1 MNRFTLADLAPSQ
14 TGVIVNV
21 HGADP
26 ATSRRLVDLGFAP
39 GSRVEMLRRAP
50 LADPI
55 IFRVAGYDLAIRRIQ
70 ARCVEVTP
78 DA

>member
-1 MNRFTLADLAPSQ
+1 MNRFTLADLAPAQ
-14 TGVIVNV
+14 TGVVVNLDE
-21 HGADP
+21 ADQ
-26 ATSRRLVDLGFAP
+26 ATSRRLIDLGFAL
-39 GSRVEMLRRAP
+39 GARVEMLRRAP

-55 IFRVAGYDLAIRRIQ
+55 IFRVAGYDLAIRRVQ